1 MTIHHLHP
9 ADDFDRDDIDAAIHL
24 RSARRCHLERGGLD
38 SIAIAVRLLAETGEA
53 PGWDD
58 ALDDTDTDDTDGWD
72 WAA

>member
-9 ADDFDRDDIDAAIHL
+9 ADDFDREDIDAAIHL
-24 RSARRCHLERGGLD
+24 RSVRRCRLERGGLD

-58 ALDDTDTDDTDGWD
+58 ALDDVDGSDWD